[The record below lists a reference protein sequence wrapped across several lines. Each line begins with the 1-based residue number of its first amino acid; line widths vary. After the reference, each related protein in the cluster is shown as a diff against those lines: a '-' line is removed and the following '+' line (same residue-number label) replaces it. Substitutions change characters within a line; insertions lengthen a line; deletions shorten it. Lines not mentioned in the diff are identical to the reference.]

1 MWAVRRCAST
11 ATTTMPPTL
20 VRLTATMGLIGSL
33 VECSSAPAPGM
44 AGDMV
49 GAAVGATV
57 ITGVAVGATVA
68 VGAVE
73 ATMATQATEGEA
85 TAVDFVVTGFTVAMD
100 STEPQAEA
108 STVVAEASTV
118 VAEASTAVAEAS
130 TAVAEASTA
139 AAVAAASMAAV
150 AVAVSM
156 AAAVTVADTGNLFR
170 R

>member
-1 MWAVRRCAST
+1 MAMR
-11 ATTTMPPTL
+11 PTH

-33 VECSSAPAPGM
+33 VECLSAPAPGM

-85 TAVDFVVTGFTVAMD
+85 TEVDFVVTGFTVAMD
-100 STEPQAEA
+100 STEPQAVA

-118 VAEASTAVAEAS
+118 EAEAV
-130 TAVAEASTA
+130 STA
-139 AAVAAASMAAV
+139 AAVA
-150 AVAVSM
+150 
-156 AAAVTVADTGNLFR
+156 DTGNLR
-170 R
+170 RR

>member
-1 MWAVRRCAST
+1 MWADRRCAST
-11 ATTTMPPTL
+11 ATTAMHPTL

-44 AGDMV
+44 AGDMD

-57 ITGVAVGATVA
+57 FTGVAAGATVA

-100 STEPQAEA
+100 STEAQA
-108 STVVAEASTV
+108 V
-118 VAEASTAVAEAS
+118 ASTAEPAATMAEVAVE
-130 TAVAEASTA
+130 VSTA
-139 AAVAAASMAAV
+139 AAV
-150 AVAVSM
+150 
-156 AAAVTVADTGNLFR
+156 VTVADTGNLSR

>member
-108 STVVAEASTV
+108 STVVAEAST
-118 VAEASTAVAEAS
+118 AVAEAS

-156 AAAVTVADTGNLFR
+156 AAAVVTVADTGNRFR

>member
-1 MWAVRRCAST
+1 MWGDRRCAST
-11 ATTTMPPTL
+11 ATTAMRPTL

-57 ITGVAVGATVA
+57 FTGVAAGATVA

-85 TAVDFVVTGFTVAMD
+85 TAADFVVTGFTVAMA
-100 STEPQAEA
+100 STEPQAVA
-108 STVVAEASTV
+108 STVGAA
-118 VAEASTAVAEAS
+118 ASTAE
-130 TAVAEASTA
+130 A
-139 AAVAAASMAAV
+139 AATMGEV
-150 AVAVSM
+150 AVAVST
-156 AAAVTVADTGNLFR
+156 AEAVVTVADTGNLCWR
-170 R
+170 

>member
-1 MWAVRRCAST
+1 MWGVSRCAST
-11 ATTTMPPTL
+11 ATTAMRPTL

-33 VECSSAPAPGM
+33 VERSSAPAPG
-44 AGDMV
+44 MV

-57 ITGVAVGATVA
+57 FTGVAAGATVA

-73 ATMATQATEGEA
+73 ATMAAQATEGEV

-100 STEPQAEA
+100 STEAQAEV
-108 STVVAEASTV
+108 STVG
-118 VAEASTAVAEAS
+118 
-130 TAVAEASTA
+130 AEASTA

-150 AVAVSM
+150 AVAVST
-156 AAAVTVADTGNLFR
+156 AAAAVVTVADTGNLCR